1 MKNSEKKALIAWANE
16 LTDEELEKEYY
27 DSIMDSLGSNV
38 EEMYE
43 RGYDMQDIKERESF
57 EKFLCEKSSVL
68 EVLCQER
75 GIKLWEQ
82 ETEREW

>member
-27 DSIMDSLGSNV
+27 DSVMDSLGSNV

-75 GIKLWEQ
+75 GIKLWGQ
-82 ETEREW
+82 DIERE